1 MNTNPIKNA
10 MSSTASQAHQ
20 TVEDFQK
27 TADRAMDSTREYANE
42 ALDKA
47 EGKVR
52 ELRGNVDPMIDM
64 LATKAQKLARQS
76 MDMAAEAKDRAQ
88 QSLNRAAG
96 ATTRYVAEQPLRS
109 VLIAAAIG
117 AAVAI
122 LVSTTRNRNRY

>member
-1 MNTNPIKNA
+1 MNTNTIKNA

-122 LVSTTRNRNRY
+122 LVSSTRNRNRY